1 MKTTA
6 NCSRCGKPMS
16 VDVPAPFAG
25 DPDAVFVAACPECEA
40 AELLAEGGR
49 IAAPAE
55 PIEGALFPTGEIAIT
70 AGAARALADARQ
82 GCMEFVARH
91 AGGDWGGN
99 GSFERTEVTARE
111 IEGGV
116 LATDRDDKLCK
127 IAILTGRGTVH
138 SRYRTAKR
146 AEVWVMTELS
156 GGRGE
161 TTVVLADEY

>member
-6 NCSRCGKPMS
+6 NCSRCGKPVS
-16 VDVPAPFAG
+16 VDIPASFAG
-25 DPDAVFVAACPECEA
+25 DPTAVFVAACPDCDA
-40 AELLAEGGR
+40 AELLEEGGR
-49 IAAPAE
+49 IAVPTE
-55 PIEGALFPTGEIAIT
+55 PIDGAVFPIGEVHIT
-70 AGAARALADARQ
+70 PGAAAALADARQ

-91 AGGDWGGN
+91 VRGDWGGN
-99 GSFERTEVTARE
+99 GSFERTEVDARE

-138 SRYRTAKR
+138 SRYRTAGR
-146 AEVWVMTELS
+146 AELWVMTELA

-161 TTVVLADEY
+161 TTVMLADEY

>member
-6 NCSRCGKPMS
+6 NCSRCGKPVS
-16 VDVPAPFAG
+16 VDVPDFFAG
-25 DPDAVFVAACPECEA
+25 HPTEVFVAACPECDA
-40 AELLAEGGR
+40 AGLLEEGGR
-49 IAAPAE
+49 ISAPTD
-55 PIEGALFPTGEIAIT
+55 PIEGALFPTGEISVT
-70 AGAARALADARQ
+70 PGAAAALADTRQ

-91 AGGDWGGN
+91 ARGDWGGN

-111 IEGGV
+111 IEGEV

-138 SRYRTAKR
+138 SRYRTAQR
-146 AEVWVMTELS
+146 AAVWVMTELS

-161 TTVVLADEY
+161 TIVMLADEY